1 MTRELF
7 SSRVEMVQNQLVK
20 RGINN
25 KKVLDAFLKVPREE
39 FIPPNKV
46 SLSYFDEPVEI
57 GMDQTIS
64 QPYIVALMVSELE
77 PKRNLKCLE
86 IGTGSGYQT
95 AILLETGLKVYSVE
109 RYKELSLSAGKILT
123 KLKYSNYELF
133 IGDGSLGL
141 PEHAPFNRIIVSA
154 ASPEYPKSLINQLE
168 NNGIMIIPVGDK
180 FSQKLIKITKRDN
193 KIIENFL
200 CYVRFVPLIGN
211 EGW

>member
-1 MTRELF
+1 MTSKLF
-7 SSRVEMVQNQLVK
+7 SSRVEMVQNQLVM

-39 FIPPNKV
+39 FIPFKNV

-77 PKRNLKCLE
+77 PEKNLKCLE

-95 AILLETGLKVYSVE
+95 AILLETGLNVYSVE
-109 RYKELSLSAGKILT
+109 RHKELSLSARKILT

-133 IGDGSLGL
+133 IGDGSSGL
-141 PEHAPFNRIIVSA
+141 PEYAPFNRIIVSA
-154 ASPEYPKSLINQLE
+154 ASPDYPKSLIEQLDD
-168 NNGIMIIPVGDK
+168 NGIMIIPVGDK
-180 FSQKLIKITKRDN
+180 FLQKLVKITKKEN
-193 KIIENFL
+193 KITEDFL
-200 CYVRFVPLIGN
+200 CNVRFVPLIGN